1 MMDVRK
7 IKGSALVAA
16 GVVLTMTAC
25 GPESS
30 TTGNADVT
38 TAAVAEADT
47 TADAAPGTTGGDQ
60 KAENGQEKGQEETAV
75 NISVNNDT
83 VGLGTL
89 AVFEPADGIE
99 ANSGV
104 AIAGSDEEQLQQERI
119 AGGAVGEVVSKDLEP
134 LHGITDY
141 TEGEYVTVYGVTEE

>member
-1 MMDVRK
+1 MDVRK

-16 GVVLTMTAC
+16 GVMLTMTAC

-38 TAAVAEADT
+38 TAAV
-47 TADAAPGTTGGDQ
+47 ADAAPGTTGGDQ